1 MQSVCTDVARDARA
15 PRQSRNLTVAFLD
28 ETWYYAPR
36 RLHMGTERIDGPTD
50 RIEKTIVLRAPRSRV
65 WRALARA
72 EEFGAWFGLALE
84 GAFAPG
90 ARLTGRLTTPGHEHL
105 TLEIIV
111 EQVQPERLLSYRWH
125 PYAFEPG
132 VDYASEPTTLVE
144 FRLADVADG
153 TQLTVVESGFD
164 RIPPE
169 RRAIAFRMNEQGW
182 AEQLTHIARYVA
194 A

>member
-1 MQSVCTDVARDARA
+1 MS
-15 PRQSRNLTVAFLD
+15 
-28 ETWYYAPR
+28 
-36 RLHMGTERIDGPTD
+36 TERSDRPTD
-50 RIEKTIVLRAPRSRV
+50 RIEKTIDLRAPRSRV
-65 WRALARA
+65 WRALSRV

-90 ARLTGRLTTPGHEHL
+90 ARLSGRLTSPGHEHL
-105 TLEIIV
+105 TLEITV
-111 EQVQPERLLSYRWH
+111 ERVEPEHLLSFRWH
-125 PYAFEPG
+125 PYAMEPG

-144 FRLADVADG
+144 FRLAEVAEG
-153 TQLTVVESGFD
+153 TRLTVVESGFD

-182 AEQLTHIARYVA
+182 AEQLTHIAHYVA